1 MNSNAAFTIN
11 SETEELLVHFLDGTL
26 SASEQDRFEALLR
39 ENPSFAEEVRAI
51 TSFDTMLDDAQL
63 EKRWTDRADT
73 AFLSEVQQQFAQ
85 AVVLGTATAL
95 VGTSAAA
102 SGVSASGFSASS
114 VSASAAGTTGTG
126 LGLTT
131 VTKTASAL
139 GLGKFATL
147 LTGTAI
153 TKVVLLAALCGGI
166 GYGTW
171 KYAASTESVGTVS
184 ANSNNNTSTTPAPVQ
199 LAPASPQSQS
209 PAQATPASLPKGT
222 GNLVPTERSQ
232 AKTTEIPQ
240 HSVPTEKAVPQ
251 AQRAP
256 VGETASNLPEQDN
269 KTSANIES
277 NAALDL
283 RTKIE
288 QLAALVRTKEQN
300 GDKAGLAFDAKKLG
314 MLERTAGKF
323 SESNEHFEKA
333 LKAAQAL
340 KLRELEGEIKA
351 ESALL
356 FKEQGNTEK
365 ALLSLREAVKILS
378 EENSSKAAKW
388 SKELDRWE
396 KR

>member
-51 TSFDTMLDDAQL
+51 TSFDTMLEDAQL

-73 AFLSEVQQQFAQ
+73 AFLSEMQQQFAQ

-95 VGTSAAA
+95 AGTSAAA
-102 SGVSASGFSASS
+102 SGVSVSS
-114 VSASAAGTTGTG
+114 VSASTAGTTAGTG
-126 LGLTT
+126 IGLTT
-131 VTKTASAL
+131 VAKTASAL

-147 LTGTAI
+147 LTGAAI
-153 TKVVLLAALCGGI
+153 TKVVLLTALCGGI

-171 KYAASTESVGTVS
+171 KYAASRESVGMVS
-184 ANSNNNTSTTPAPVQ
+184 ANPDNNTSTTPAPAQ
-199 LAPASPQSQS
+199 QAPASQQAQS

-222 GNLVPTERSQ
+222 GNLAPTERSQ
-232 AKTTEIPQ
+232 VKTAEIPQ
-240 HSVPTEKAVPQ
+240 HSAPADKAASP
-251 AQRAP
+251 AQSAP
-256 VGETASNLPEQDN
+256 ASETASNSPEQDS

-351 ESALL
+351 ELALL